1 MGLVGRRQFL
11 LLAAAALA
19 ASPATQA
26 QTQRRRSRIATLE
39 DARQG
44 ALAEN
49 WRSFRG
55 RLRELGYVEESDFVL
70 DARSSQGD
78 LARLPALAAELVSLK
93 PDVIVTTSTP
103 TTRAAMQATST
114 VPIVFVGIAEP
125 VETGLVASLA
135 RPGGNVT
142 GQAIVSAELSAKWI
156 ELLLEIEPNVR
167 KLAYL
172 GQAANQAVMAVY
184 RSMQQTANARKLFV
198 RLLEAT
204 NPQEIDRAFEVMRK
218 EDFDAFI
225 CAAAPV
231 ILPYRQQIVD
241 LAARQRLPSAYA
253 RSEYVAAGGLLSY
266 APDRSDMFRRT
277 AKYVHRVLQG
287 AKLAE
292 LPVEQPMKFDL
303 VINLKTARGLGI
315 TIPQSMLLRADRVI
329 E

>member
-1 MGLVGRRQFL
+1 MGLAGRRQFL
-11 LLAAAALA
+11 LLAVAVLA

-26 QTQRRRSRIATLE
+26 QTQGRRARIATLE
-39 DARQG
+39 DARPG
-44 ALAEN
+44 ALEGN

-55 RLRELGYVEESDFVL
+55 RLQELGYLEGRDFLV
-70 DARSSQGD
+70 DARSSQED
-78 LARLPALAAELVSLK
+78 LARLPTIAAELLSLR

-135 RPGGNVT
+135 RPGANVT
-142 GQAIVSAELSAKWI
+142 GQAIVSAELSGKWI
-156 ELLLEIEPNVR
+156 ELLLELAPKAKKI
-167 KLAYL
+167 AYL
-172 GQAANQAVMAVY
+172 GQAANQGVMVVY
-184 RSMQQTANARKLFV
+184 RSMQQATQARSISV

-204 NPQEIDRAFEVMRK
+204 DSHEIDRAFEVMRN

-231 ILPYRQQIVD
+231 ILPYRQKIVE
-241 LAARQRLPSAYA
+241 LAARQRLPAAYA

-277 AKYVHRVLQG
+277 ANHVHRVLQG
-287 AKLAE
+287 AKPAD
-292 LPVEQPMKFDL
+292 LPVEQPVKFDL
-303 VINLKTARGLGI
+303 VLNLKTAKAIGI
-315 TIPQSMLLRADRVI
+315 KIPQSVLLGADRVI

>member
-11 LLAAAALA
+11 LAAAAIA
-19 ASPATQA
+19 ASPTTRA
-26 QTQRRRSRIATLE
+26 QTRRARIATLE

-44 ALAEN
+44 ALVEN
-49 WRSFRG
+49 WRSFSG
-55 RLRELGYVEESDFVL
+55 RLQELGFLEGRDFVL

-78 LARLPALAAELVSLK
+78 LARLPALAAELVSLG

-114 VPIVFVGIAEP
+114 LPIVFVGIAEP

-156 ELLLEIEPNVR
+156 ELLLEIEPGAK

-184 RSMQQTANARKLFV
+184 RSMQRTAHARKLLV

-204 NPQEIDRAFEVMRK
+204 NPQEIDRAFEIMRK
-218 EDFDAFI
+218 ENFDAFI

-241 LAARQRLPSAYA
+241 LAARQRLPSAFA
-253 RSEYVAAGGLLSY
+253 RSEYVAAGGLFSY

-277 AKYVHRVLQG
+277 ASYVHRVLQG
-287 AKLAE
+287 AKLAD

-315 TIPQSMLLRADRVI
+315 TIPPSILLRADRVI

>member
-1 MGLVGRRQFL
+1 MGQIRRRQFL
-11 LLAAAALA
+11 FLAAAVLA

-26 QTQRRRSRIATLE
+26 QTQGRRARIATLE

-55 RLRELGYVEESDFVL
+55 RLQELGYLEGRDFLV

-78 LARLPALAAELVSLK
+78 LARLPTLAAELLSLK

-103 TTRAAMQATST
+103 TTRAAMQATPT

-142 GQAIVSAELSAKWI
+142 GQAIVSAELSAKWL
-156 ELLLEIEPNVR
+156 ELLLEIAPKAR

-184 RSMQQTANARKLFV
+184 RSMQQTANARKLSV

-241 LAARQRLPSAYA
+241 LAARQRLPAAYA

-277 AKYVHRVLQG
+277 ANYVHRVLQG
-287 AKLAE
+287 AKPAK
-292 LPVEQPMKFDL
+292 LPVEQPMRFDL
-303 VINLKTARGLGI
+303 VINLKTARALGI
-315 TIPQSMLLRADRVI
+315 GIPESVLLRADRVI

>member
-1 MGLVGRRQFL
+1 MGQVGRRQFL
-11 LLAAAALA
+11 LFAAAALA
-19 ASPATQA
+19 ASPEARARTQV
-26 QTQRRRSRIATLE
+26 RRSRIAILE

-55 RLRELGYVEESDFVL
+55 RLRELGYVEGSDFVV
-70 DARSSQGD
+70 DARSSQGA
-78 LARLPALAAELVSLK
+78 LARLPALAAELVSLR

-156 ELLLEIEPNVR
+156 ELLLEIDPGVR

-172 GQAANQAVMAVY
+172 GQEANQAVMAVY
-184 RSMQQTANARKLFV
+184 RSMQQTANARKLLV
-198 RLLEAT
+198 RLFEAT
-204 NPQEIDRAFEVMRK
+204 NPLEIGRAFEVMRR
-218 EDFDAFI
+218 EGFGAFI

-231 ILPYRQQIVD
+231 ILPYRQQIAD
-241 LAARQRLPSAYA
+241 LAARQRLPAAYA
-253 RSEYVAAGGLLSY
+253 RSEYVTAGGLLSY
-266 APDRSDMFRRT
+266 APDRGDRFRRT
-277 AKYVHRVLQG
+277 ADHVHRVLQG
-287 AKLAE
+287 ARPAD

-303 VINLKTARGLGI
+303 VINLKTAKALGI
-315 TIPQSMLLRADRVI
+315 AIPQSILLRADRVI